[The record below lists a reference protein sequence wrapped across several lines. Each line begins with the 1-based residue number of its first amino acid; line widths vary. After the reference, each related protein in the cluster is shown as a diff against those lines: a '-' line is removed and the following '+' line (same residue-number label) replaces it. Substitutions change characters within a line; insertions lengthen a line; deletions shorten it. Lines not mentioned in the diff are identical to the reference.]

1 MNSTTMLL
9 PCLPHILISTN
20 ITEATTSTSDCS
32 YIFMT
37 IIILISHYPTFYPH
51 PLTFAI
57 LPTHIHYLFDLE
69 RGSTWTIQNMSS
81 DSKACR
87 SHMQDKQQT
96 QTFPVFFLPVNISA
110 FIFRNLS
117 SKFLC
122 PINVIEIQIL
132 LVQLQTLI
140 GNI

>member
-57 LPTHIHYLFDLE
+57 LPTHIYYLFDLE
-69 RGSTWTIQNMSS
+69 RGSTGHGQFRTWVLTAKLADHTCKISNKLKLLLFSFSQWIVL
-81 DSKACR
+81 
-87 SHMQDKQQT
+87 HL
-96 QTFPVFFLPVNISA
+96 FLGTYLVN
-110 FIFRNLS
+110 FY
-117 SKFLC
+117 
-122 PINVIEIQIL
+122 
-132 LVQLQTLI
+132 VQLMWLKFRFCWFSCRHW
-140 GNI
+140 